1 MSRAIPEWTGKH
13 DDAAIPGDV
22 KLRIWNRAKG
32 FCEICTRKILA
43 GEPKHFDHI
52 KPLAD
57 GGRHAEKNLQI
68 ACVACHADKTA
79 AEATERAKVKA
90 VAKSVLGLKASPA
103 KPLRGA
109 AFPKSSKP
117 ERRDPNKGL
126 PELPRRKLYE
136 ERA

>member
-1 MSRAIPEWTGKH
+1 MARTVSEWVGKT

-32 FCEICTRKILA
+32 HCQICTRKILA
-43 GEPKHFDHI
+43 GEVKHFDHI

-68 ACVACHADKTA
+68 ACVACHATKTA
-79 AEATERAKVKA
+79 GEATERAKVKA
-90 VAKSVLGLKASPA
+90 VAKSVLGLKRPKQKIPTNNS
-103 KPLRGA
+103 LRT
-109 AFPKSSKP
+109 KP
-117 ERRDPNKGL
+117 ERDPNKGL
-126 PELPRRKLYE
+126 PPLPPRKLYE

>member
-1 MSRAIPEWTGKH
+1 MRSVDEWIGKT
-13 DDAAIPGDV
+13 DDSKIPGDV

-43 GEPKHFDHI
+43 GEPKHFDHV

-68 ACVACHADKTA
+68 ACVSCHTTKTA
-79 AEATERAKVKA
+79 GEATERAKVRA
-90 VAKSVLGLKASPA
+90 VAKSVLGLKRPKQKIPSNNS
-103 KPLRGA
+103 LRTR
-109 AFPKSSKP
+109 P
-117 ERRDPNKGL
+117 ERDPNKGL

-136 ERA
+136 ERP

>member
-1 MSRAIPEWTGKH
+1 MARTIPEWIGKH
-13 DDAAIPGDV
+13 DDAAIPGVV

-68 ACVACHADKTA
+68 ACVACHTEKTA
-79 AEATERAKVKA
+79 GEATERAKVKA
-90 VAKSVLGLKASPA
+90 VAKSVLGLKRPKQKIPSAP
-103 KPLRGA
+103 
-109 AFPKSSKP
+109 FPKSDKP
-117 ERRDPNKGL
+117 KKPVVYRPCTFYREDS
-126 PELPRRKLYE
+126 
-136 ERA
+136 A